1 MLAETLATG
10 TWTHDYPIT
19 AEAARALGLPVS
31 TEMPATILELMQ
43 LYPQTSQRRPSVE
56 YIPTPYRSPDTGQGS
71 RHKDQLERCPGLVGN
86 ITYIC
91 GSPSDRLTEYADHGD
106 RPAKVL
112 SPLIDSPIR
121 PTPARA

>member
-1 MLAETLATG
+1 MVRREKALRQVSATVRELMSDRMDTRQAAKLAETLATG

-56 YIPTPYRSPDTGQGS
+56 YIPTPYRSPDSGQGS
-71 RHKDQLERCPGLVGN
+71 PPQ
-86 ITYIC
+86 
-91 GSPSDRLTEYADHGD
+91 GS
-106 RPAKVL
+106 
-112 SPLIDSPIR
+112 
-121 PTPARA
+121 